1 MRYLKGATW
10 YLAKG
15 TVNKFVISPTLQNYP
30 HSKFLCVQSFTS
42 CWLPLTFVRPC
53 LPPWPCFPAVLHMC
67 HLLSQFLNGIRLLL
81 TSGPFAHA
89 APAARNTSS
98 FTPAPTTD
106 PLLVNSC
113 PKLRSFL
120 DLPSLIPK
128 KTRPPGHVLSQ
139 HPLPPCCATQH
150 HNNHRI
156 TSVICC
162 KHFSLLSDKFH
173 EVGSPAAL
181 FIALSLAHST
191 GPSS

>member
-1 MRYLKGATW
+1 MCAKLYFLLASFNLCETLSASLALFSCRTSYVPPAISVPKW
-10 YLAKG
+10 YRAP
-15 TVNKFVISPTLQNYP
+15 S
-30 HSKFLCVQSFTS
+30 
-42 CWLPLTFVRPC
+42 
-53 LPPWPCFPAVLHMC
+53 
-67 HLLSQFLNGIRLLL
+67 HLRA
-81 TSGPFAHA
+81 FAHA

-162 KHFSLLSDKFH
+162 KHFSLSSDKFH